1 MPKEQLIR
9 AYDALA
15 LDEAQKQALY
25 ARIEARANDRRR
37 RKKRL
42 RVRRALLLAA
52 VVAVLAGFAVSGV
65 AGYRKWSLPA
75 PQPFAN
81 AQAGAYDVH
90 SQVEYPAAAA
100 AAGEDAQMDA
110 DAENEPDAETGA
122 QAPLTDEAL
131 LQKAAQILALVGLQ
145 DTGLG
150 SMTLTRQTNQRYGR
164 EEAEITYTQAEY
176 CTSVCLQADTGALL
190 SLSSIDWIEQP
201 MAVACQTQEQAEQ
214 LARSYY
220 ELLPVQQGYV
230 CTGCTQYDEQYWSFE
245 FCREIGPGLYNAY
258 EMARITVNPVSGR
271 LTGVNM
277 FCFPLL
283 DDHAPG
289 DEPLTQAQAEAIA
302 EKDAGVNTAYYTLKS
317 AEVKIVL
324 PNWFFTEY
332 MAESMNAQYSAVT
345 RLAWRL
351 TYENTDGMFVSERY
365 VDVDYYTGEVLG
377 GDLTG

>member
-1 MPKEQLIR
+1 MPNEHLKN

-15 LDEAQKQALY
+15 LSEAQKQALY
-25 ARIEARANDRRR
+25 ARIEARSNDRRR
-37 RKKRL
+37 QKKRL
-42 RVRRALLLAA
+42 RVRRALLLLAA
-52 VVAVLAGFAVSGV
+52 VVALLAGFAVSGV
-65 AGYRKWSLPA
+65 AGYRKWSLGA
-75 PQPFAN
+75 PQPYAN
-81 AQAGAYDVH
+81 AEAGAYDVH

-100 AAGEDAQMDA
+100 ATGEDAQPDA
-110 DAENEPDAETGA
+110 DAENETGA
-122 QAPLTDEAL
+122 EAPLTDEAL
-131 LQKAAQILALVGLQ
+131 LQKAAQILTLVGLQ
-145 DTGLG
+145 DTSLG

-176 CTSVCLQADTGALL
+176 RTSVCLQADTGALL

-245 FCREIGPGLYNAY
+245 FCREIEPGLYNTY

-317 AEVKIVL
+317 AEVMIVL

-332 MAESMNAQYSAVT
+332 MADSMDVQFSTVT

-351 TYENTDGMFVSERY
+351 TYENTDGEFVSERY
-365 VDVDYYTGEVLG
+365 VDVDYYTGEILG
-377 GDLTG
+377 GDTT

>member
-15 LDEAQKQALY
+15 LGETQKQALY
-25 ARIEARANDRRR
+25 ARIEARSKDRRR
-37 RKKRL
+37 QKKRL
-42 RVRRALLLAA
+42 RARRVLLLAA
-52 VVAVLAGFAVSGV
+52 VVAVLAGFVVSGV
-65 AGYRKWSLPA
+65 AGYRKWSLPK
-75 PQPFAN
+75 PQPYAN
-81 AQAGAYDVH
+81 AEAGLYDVH
-90 SQVEYPAAAA
+90 SQVEYPAAAGAPDGA
-100 AAGEDAQMDA
+100 APSAGE
-110 DAENEPDAETGA
+110 AENEPGAETGA
-122 QAPLTDEAL
+122 AEPLTDEAL
-131 LQKAAQILALVGLQ
+131 LQKASQILALVGLQ
-145 DTGLG
+145 DADVGN
-150 SMTLTRQTNQRYGR
+150 MTLTRQTNQRYGR
-164 EEAEITYTQAEY
+164 EEAEITYTQSEY
-176 CTSVCLQADTGALL
+176 HTSICLQADTGALL
-190 SLSSIDWIEQP
+190 SLRSIDWIEQP
-201 MAVACQTQEQAEQ
+201 MAAACQTQEQAEQ

-230 CTGCTQYDEQYWSFE
+230 FTGCTQYDEQYWSFE
-245 FCREIGPGLYNAY
+245 FCREIEPGLYNTY
-258 EMARITVNPVSGR
+258 EMARIGVNPVSGR

-302 EKDAGVNTAYYTLKS
+302 EDYAGVDTAYYTLKS
-317 AEVKIVL
+317 AEVMIVL

-332 MAESMNAQYSAVT
+332 MADSMNAQFLTVT

-351 TYENTDGMFVSERY
+351 TYENTDGEFVSERY